1 MNLETYYQSL
11 SAEERALQFGVE
23 TADPL
28 TEAFP
33 RKRVVHAG
41 LQGQVLPADQAQDI
55 WQRLMAQRP
64 DRNRLQTA
72 YIHIPFCKTKCLYCG
87 FFQNGTNQDEEDHY
101 IDCLVQELEMAADQP
116 RLRDG
121 LIHAVFIG
129 GGTPTS
135 LSAANARRLLQTIRR
150 CLPLANDYELTLEG
164 RIHDLVPEK
173 METWLRCGV
182 NRVSL
187 GVQSFHT
194 QIRRQVGRLDDQ
206 DTVLKNLAALKA
218 YEQCAVVI
226 DLIYG
231 LPGQT
236 ERVWK
241 EDLDA
246 LVASGVDGADLYQLN
261 VFEDSD
267 LSRAIESGRLPPA
280 ATTEEEA
287 HLFALARDYMDRH
300 AWKRLNICHWS
311 CSNRERSLYNC
322 LARSHAAMFPFG
334 SGAGGHI
341 DGYSTMLHRSL
352 LPYEA
357 MIEHGQ
363 KPFMALIKQND
374 LQNLVDTVQQQL
386 EQGYLNLDGLAAARP
401 ELAGLRWLYQLWEK
415 RGLVQDTGVLCKLT
429 AAGEFWQVNVT
440 QTTLECMQYLLTGK
454 NGLAMEGI
462 AAQDSQKVRDIVAR
476 MKAMKNHS
484 SGMTDKIRAM
494 QLMAETMKQ
503 LRPDEI
509 QAVMKHM
516 MD

>member
-1 MNLETYYQSL
+1 MWRQP
-11 SAEERALQFGVE
+11 RVFGR
-23 TADPL
+23 T
-28 TEAFP
+28 
-33 RKRVVHAG
+33 
-41 LQGQVLPADQAQDI
+41 VLPHAD
-55 WQRLMAQRP
+55 
-64 DRNRLQTA
+64 TA
-72 YIHIPFCKTKCLYCG
+72 S
-87 FFQNGTNQDEEDHY
+87 
-101 IDCLVQELEMAADQP
+101 
-116 RLRDG
+116 
-121 LIHAVFIG
+121 
-129 GGTPTS
+129 GGT
-135 LSAANARRLLQTIRR
+135 
-150 CLPLANDYELTLEG
+150 
-164 RIHDLVPEK
+164 
-173 METWLRCGV
+173 
-182 NRVSL
+182 
-187 GVQSFHT
+187 
-194 QIRRQVGRLDDQ
+194 LDDQ

-374 LQNLVDTVQQQL
+374 LQNLVDTVQHQL

-476 MKAMKNHS
+476 MKAMKKHS
-484 SGMTDKIRAM
+484 GGMTDKIRAM